1 MITIKIFINKLLTAS
16 LKLENRHINRT
27 EKNEKET

>member
-16 LKLENRHINRT
+16 LKLNNRHTNRI
-27 EKNEKET
+27 EKNEKEL

>member
-16 LKLENRHINRT
+16 LELENRHKNRI
-27 EKNEKET
+27 EKNEKE